1 MFFKNSCLGSA
12 ERFKKSSSSWNT
24 VDSRPCSQQSH
35 NCVSIE
41 QDIHDRN
48 SQVRLSLKF
57 CYP

>member
-48 SQVRLSLKF
+48 SQVRLSL
-57 CYP
+57 